1 MTLKEQVQNLGDS
14 QICLRQVQNQ
24 LSQQTALMKKE
35 ENQLFIFELRD
46 YVDSL
51 SLVTDYVGKTTPKSV
66 GPTAIS
72 GLLSEQ
78 NKLIRTLIH
87 NMQQLEAEDGDFFGQ
102 KEGELR
108 RTLIGLQGI
117 LELNELLL
125 QDNLIFQKQ
134 LIDASAELISV
145 AEETKGGFFQR
156 FFGKKG
162 G

>member
-1 MTLKEQVQNLGDS
+1 
-14 QICLRQVQNQ
+14 
-24 LSQQTALMKKE
+24 
-35 ENQLFIFELRD
+35 
-46 YVDSL
+46 VDSL
-51 SLVTDYVGKTTPKSV
+51 SLVTDYVEKTTPRSV
-66 GPTAIS
+66 ESTTIS
-72 GLLSEQ
+72 ALLSEQ
-78 NKLIRTLIH
+78 NQFIRTLIH
-87 NMQQLEAEDGDFFGQ
+87 NIQQLEEEDGDFFGQ

-125 QDNLIFQKQ
+125 QDNFIFQKQ
-134 LIDASAELISV
+134 LTDASAELTSV

>member
-1 MTLKEQVQNLGDS
+1 MTLKEQVQILSDS
-14 QICLRQVQNQ
+14 QRCLRQVQNQ

-51 SLVTDYVGKTTPKSV
+51 SLVTDYVEKTTPRSV
-66 GPTAIS
+66 ESTTIS
-72 GLLSEQ
+72 ALLSEQ
-78 NKLIRTLIH
+78 NQFIRTLIH
-87 NMQQLEAEDGDFFGQ
+87 NIQQLEEEDGDFFGQ

-125 QDNLIFQKQ
+125 QDNFIFQKQ
-134 LIDASAELISV
+134 LTDASAELTSV

-156 FFGKKG
+156 FFVKKG